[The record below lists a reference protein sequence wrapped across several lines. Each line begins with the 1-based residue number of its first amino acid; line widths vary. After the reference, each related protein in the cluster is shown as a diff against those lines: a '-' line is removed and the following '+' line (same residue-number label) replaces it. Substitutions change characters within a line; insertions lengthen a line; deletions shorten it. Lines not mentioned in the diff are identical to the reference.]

1 MTETVLFS
9 VRWRN
14 AFMDHG
20 PVKRNGTLRGIL
32 QVIARHMDDETGQCH
47 RSHETIAR
55 EAGFSPDTVQRQL
68 SKAFKSQALNGWL
81 TREKKATKAGHWFYV
96 YQGYIPAWAQDPH
109 DGESGSYTTID
120 RRTREGDGPFRNR
133 LSVYEKS
140 AYIREHGID
149 NYLGLPWDYDHAD
162 RPYREKC
169 VTEDDLYP

>member
-47 RSHETIAR
+47 QSYETIAR

-81 TREKKATKAGHWFYV
+81 TREKKPTKAGHWFYA
-96 YQGYIPAWAQDPH
+96 YQGYIPSRAQKPH
-109 DGESGSYTTID
+109 DGESGSYTTMTTEMRDGGSPIPVTQGHPFYLRLHRSRID
-120 RRTREGDGPFRNR
+120 
-133 LSVYEKS
+133 
-140 AYIREHGID
+140 A
-149 NYLGLPWDYDHAD
+149 
-162 RPYREKC
+162 
-169 VTEDDLYP
+169 